1 MAIEGVFTVRFR
13 IVPVTRHNRELV
25 ALTLK
30 FLSLCSNVL
39 VFHANISTVAHW
51 AAHAAL
57 CPQTNP
63 ETTIDSGKHVAPS
76 GPAACKTSN
85 NWLFLLPVEHGGVR
99 TTEEI
104 YRIVSV
110 QEPFCD
116 TSFLPFNPSTY

>member
-1 MAIEGVFTVRFR
+1 MVRFR

-30 FLSLCSNVL
+30 FLSRVF
-39 VFHANISTVAHW
+39 VFHANIPTVAHW

-99 TTEEI
+99 TAEEI
-104 YRIVSV
+104 YGIVSV
-110 QEPFCD
+110 QESFCD
-116 TSFLPFNPSTY
+116 TSFLPPNLSTYLLHSSIAARI